1 MTFFKL
7 IYVSNHRYVYDN
19 YYETTFVISALID
32 HYLSHYF
39 TKMVLSAGKP
49 ITQWCS
55 VCCECIDF
63 KHNYWQMLDW
73 ISTVSSTLAQNCNH
87 FFFLCSQDFT
97 FDIEDNNISLY
108 RFSTFHSFIFRMFI
122 SQTMGRNLVP
132 INCETLHF
140 NRRKWNELEGTLP
153 YW

>member
-1 MTFFKL
+1 MYIWLSLSWFY
-7 IYVSNHRYVYDN
+7 ISNHRF
-19 YYETTFVISALID
+19 YEIIFVISAVID

-73 ISTVSSTLAQNCNH
+73 ISTVFNFSAKLQS
-87 FFFLCSQDFT
+87 FLFVCVCSQDFT
-97 FDIEDNNISLY
+97 FDIEDNNISFY
-108 RFSTFHSFIFRMFI
+108 RFSTLHSFIFRMFI
-122 SQTMGRNLVP
+122 SQTMGRDLVP